1 MKKLVF
7 IWLFGSFYNGFAQDN
22 LSIQLLNAPS
32 SIIPNTHFS
41 LFFEVQ
47 SAVPFTD
54 SIHIRLA
61 LPNGWNTLIVKNP
74 QRVIGQS
81 AVRYIYTVATP
92 HITLSGTYPVTISV
106 YQKNAEQ
113 THKTLMIQVIKQRKI
128 EVTPISVPD
137 YSLEG
142 DSLKIEYLI
151 QNSGNNTEKVWVEAT
166 KGKHGYK
173 GDSLTILPG
182 ENVRINMAQK
192 VPVSEDNSWT
202 ISPKINVFMRDS
214 ANPITQILSIP
225 VYSKKNKKNDPYLRF
240 PIEVGI
246 GYSRFKS
253 SAYAIGIYQYD
264 IKGRGFLDFK
274 QNHHLDFV
282 IHGPNQFNI
291 PMASGYSQYSLGYSY
306 KKNTAVQLGDYSLAF
321 NNLMEFGRF
330 GRGAKFD
337 RNFTRTGFSVFYLQP
352 RFFFNQRSTFGG
364 KLTYKAKDNLDVSF
378 NYLSKNVFFNNQWLW
393 ANFAGTSL
401 NLKTETLSLE
411 SELALNVANA
421 KVDFG
426 AFNRLSFRYKK
437 LQLNNNLIYA
447 GKHFYGFFNNSWQ
460 LVNSVNYYLSKQ
472 VNISIVNNITRVN
485 PNFDMLVL
493 TTSPY
498 YSNHMAMLTYAIN
511 NKHRLMLSYNIQQKE
526 DRQTQKQF
534 YYRENYA
541 RLSYYINAE
550 KFNLVYDGR
559 YGFSE
564 NLLIRSDNN
573 TGAMSFSNLIQ
584 PQAQIFSGLW
594 LGAFAEHQYTNKFS
608 NDKQLVNYLFYG
620 GSMRA
625 TVNKYFDAY
634 VMYRNSYA
642 PDELVERRTFMDVS
656 VNCNLGNSRLS
667 LTGGKVFVP
676 TYTQV
681 NEGTLFFLLKY
692 TLTLNT
698 PLAKNRNLGHI
709 KGQISGLSESVKKEG
724 ILIQL
729 GNKKYISDKNGFF
742 YFNDL
747 VPDKYYLTL
756 DKSSMSAGA
765 VAGIKT
771 PIEINVSA
779 DSTQSVE
786 IPLLKSGGVEGT
798 LNFVA
803 VDEEKAKKQSPAK
816 PVILIKIFNDTESF
830 LTKANGKNTFSF
842 KELKPGSWKIKAWF
856 PDNQNQLTIENPE
869 QSIEI
874 SAGIINKIAFN
885 VLENQRKIHFSNK
898 NYQVVLKE

>member
-7 IWLFGSFYNGFAQDN
+7 IWLLVSFHNGLAQEN
-22 LSIQLLNAPS
+22 LSIQLRHVPS
-32 SIIPNTHFS
+32 SISPSTHFS

-47 SAVPFTD
+47 SAIPFTD
-54 SIHIRLA
+54 SVCIRLA
-61 LPNGWNTLIVKNP
+61 LPNGWHTLIVKNP
-74 QRVIGQS
+74 QQIIGQS
-81 AVRYIYTVATP
+81 SARYIYTVATP
-92 HITLSGTYPVTISV
+92 HITPSGTYPITISV
-106 YQKNAEQ
+106 YQKNVEQ
-113 THKTLMIQVIKQRKI
+113 IHKTLMIQVIQERKI
-128 EVTPISVPD
+128 EVTPISVPE

-151 QNSGNNTEKVWVEAT
+151 QNSGNNIEKVWVEAT

-173 GDSLTILPG
+173 GDSLTIMPG

-192 VPVSEDNSWT
+192 VPVSDGNSWT
-202 ISPKINVFMRDS
+202 ISPKISVFMRDS
-214 ANPITQILSIP
+214 IEPVTQILSIP

-240 PIEVGI
+240 PLEVGA
-246 GYSRFKS
+246 GYSRFTNS
-253 SAYAIGIYQYD
+253 SYAVGSFQYNV
-264 IKGRGFLDFK
+264 KGRGFLDFK
-274 QNHHLDFV
+274 QNHYLDFV
-282 IHGPNQFNI
+282 IHGPNQLNM
-291 PMASGYSQYSLGYSY
+291 PMVSSYSQYSLGYIY
-306 KKNTAVQLGDYSLAF
+306 KKNTAIQLGDYSLAF

-337 RNFTRTGFSVFYLQP
+337 RNFTRTSFSVFYLQP

-364 KLTYKAKDNLDVSF
+364 KFTYKLLDKLDVSF
-378 NYLSKNVFFNNQWLW
+378 NYLSKNVFFNNQWFW
-393 ANFAGTSL
+393 ANFAGASL
-401 NLKTETLSLE
+401 NLKTD
-411 SELALNVANA
+411 ALNLETEVALNLANA

-460 LVNSVNYYLSKQ
+460 LVNSANYYISKRL
-472 VNISIVNNITRVN
+472 NIGIINNVTRVN
-485 PNFDMLVL
+485 PNFDILVL
-493 TTSPY
+493 NTSPY
-498 YSNHMAMLTYAIN
+498 YSNHMALLTYAIN
-511 NKHRLMLSYNIQQKE
+511 NKHRMMLSYNIQQKE
-526 DRQTQKQF
+526 DRQLQKQF

-541 RLSYYINAE
+541 RLSYYINSE

-564 NLLIRSDNN
+564 NLLIHSDNH
-573 TGAMSFSNLIQ
+573 TRAKSISNLIQ
-584 PQAQIFSGLW
+584 PQAQIFRGFW
-594 LGAFAEHQYTNKFS
+594 LGVFAEHQYTNKFS

-625 TVNKYFDAY
+625 TANKYFDAY
-634 VMYRNSYA
+634 LMYRNSYA
-642 PDELVERRTFMDVS
+642 PDELVERRSFMDLS
-656 VNCNLGNSRLS
+656 LNCNLGNSRLS

-681 NEGTLFFLLKY
+681 NQGTLFFLLKY

-709 KGQISGLSESVKKEG
+709 RGQISGLSESVKKEG

-756 DKSSMSAGA
+756 DKSSMSAGS

-779 DSTQSVE
+779 DSTQLVA
-786 IPLLKSGGVEGT
+786 IPLIKSGGIEGT
-798 LNFVA
+798 LNFTTT
-803 VDEEKAKKQSPAK
+803 DEEKAKKQSP
-816 PVILIKIFNDTESF
+816 VILVKIFNDTESF

-869 QSIEI
+869 QSILI
-874 SAGIINKIAFN
+874 SAGVINKMAFN

-898 NYQVVLKE
+898 SYQVVLKE